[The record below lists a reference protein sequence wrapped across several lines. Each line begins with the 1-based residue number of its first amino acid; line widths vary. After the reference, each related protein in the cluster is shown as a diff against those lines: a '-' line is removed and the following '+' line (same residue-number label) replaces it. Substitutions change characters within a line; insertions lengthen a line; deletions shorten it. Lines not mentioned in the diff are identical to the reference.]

1 MICISI
7 SDKNQER
14 CLSLLTEAE
23 MAEIR
28 LDLTEFDDN
37 EIRNVFVFPK
47 PLIATFRPGDYDDDE
62 RMEKL
67 KLAIE
72 AGAQYVDIEIESEEG
87 YRDELV
93 NFARKRQC
101 QVIISYHNFDATP
114 QQNELRKIVNTCFE
128 YNADIAKIATLVKN
142 DREIAALFSLYDI
155 NKNVLA
161 IGMGEKGKVTRV
173 MAPFLG
179 APFTFA
185 APDKGDNTAPGQL
198 TYSRMKE
205 MIKQLQEL

>member
-7 SDKNQER
+7 SDKNPEH
-14 CLSLLTEAE
+14 CLSLLAEAE

-37 EIRNVFVFPK
+37 EIRNVFAFPK
-47 PLIATFRPGDYDDDE
+47 PLIATFRPGDCNDDE

-185 APDKGDNTAPGQL
+185 APDKGGNTAPGQL

>member
-7 SDKNQER
+7 SDKNPEH
-14 CLSLLTEAE
+14 CLSLLAEAE

-28 LDLTEFDDN
+28 LDLTEFDNN
-37 EIRNVFVFPK
+37 EIRKVFAFPK

-62 RMEKL
+62 RLEKL

-87 YRDELV
+87 YRNELV

-101 QVIISYHNFDATP
+101 QVIISYHNFDITP
-114 QQNELRKIVNTCFE
+114 QQNELRKIVNTCFD
-128 YNADIAKIATLVKN
+128 YNADITKIATLVN
-142 DREIAALFSLYDI
+142 DDREIAALFSLYDI

-161 IGMGEKGKVTRV
+161 IGMGEKGKITRV